1 MTLESRL
8 VAAFQAVGADIKALR
23 MSHGTIG
30 IAGQQGFGV
39 GIYPAALPPGFSAL
53 PGTFDVAS
61 PNYGNYIY
69 TDGSIMVFV
78 PRFYY
83 RIGHAS
89 SPRYATYGANAIDI
103 GSVADFIDEA
113 AANTAGY
120 ALHRAFVDGGAVK
133 SGFFIDK
140 YLASKNGTTSCKSIA
155 NADPISLTSNTSY
168 NPSSGMTGCTG
179 ILADAAVLA
188 RARGAGVFNVA
199 SIFMYDALAKLSLA
213 HGQAATGTTNCAW
226 YDAAGTTNFPKG
238 CNNNSLADVNDT
250 SVTYAASY
258 SAKPKTR
265 ATANFAKTTHNGQE
279 CGVADINGSMWQA
292 VLGLTMAGTSP
303 TDAGVITTGDAYVL
317 KPSTSLAS
325 LTGGFG
331 GATDAWGTT
340 SSLAA
345 NYDAINGFLPWTS
358 ATGWDYFGNGSSQV
372 FSGATSGTDYLRSCS
387 GIANTT
393 GMSAAGTNQF
403 GNDGNYRYGRANLFP
418 LASGSWGDAAVAG
431 VFCRH
436 WGNYRSSGVG
446 VGFRVSAYGN

>member
-1 MTLESRL
+1 M
-8 VAAFQAVGADIKALR
+8 KALVLA
-23 MSHGTIG
+23 SPHGALTPTWLPRPQPD
-30 IAGQQGFGV
+30 AGQVLVRIHSSSVNPLDTKIRAGAAEHAQQPLPAVLGMDLAGVVEEVGQGVSRFKV
-39 GIYPAALPPGFSAL
+39 GDAVYGFTGGIGGLQGSLAQYAAVDARLLAHKPGRLTMRQAAALPL
-53 PGTFDVAS
+53 
-61 PNYGNYIY
+61 
-69 TDGSIMVFV
+69 VFITAWEGLV
-78 PRFYY
+78 DRANV
-83 RIGHAS
+83 RSGHK
-89 SPRYATYGANAIDI
+89 
-103 GSVADFIDEA
+103 V
-113 AANTAGY
+113 
-120 ALHRAFVDGGAVK
+120 LVHGGAGGV
-133 SGFFIDK
+133 GHV
-140 YLASKNGTTSCKSIA
+140 
-155 NADPISLTSNTSY
+155 
-168 NPSSGMTGCTG
+168 
-179 ILADAAVLA
+179 AVQLA